1 MAEWLSD
8 INTFGSVASIIGLIV
23 TIFLFIEARSIR
35 KSFLRRARLP
45 ELNKDL
51 AKAASEIS
59 VHIKAWEINKEPALE
74 KFSHAKALLENIKK
88 KLPEDERR
96 MVEEYLI
103 RLQPNRL
110 FFKKREIS
118 DLNRDEAFQLY
129 SELTGL
135 VTSLRE
141 LAKDNTW
148 N

>member
-1 MAEWLSD
+1 MPEWLSD
-8 INTFGSVASIIGLIV
+8 MNAFGSVASIIGLIV

-59 VHIKAWEINKEPALE
+59 VHIKTWENEKEPALE
-74 KFSHAKALLENIKK
+74 KFLHAKALLENIRK
-88 KLPEDERR
+88 KLPDDERK
-96 MVEEYLI
+96 MVEKYLS
-103 RLQPNRL
+103 RLRPERL
-110 FFKKREIS
+110 LFKRKEIS
-118 DLNRDEAFQLY
+118 NLNRDEAFQLY
-129 SELTGL
+129 SELNGL

-141 LAKDNTW
+141 LAKDNKW

>member
-1 MAEWLSD
+1 MPEWLSD

-23 TIFLFIEARSIR
+23 AIFLFIEARSIR

-59 VHIKAWEINKEPALE
+59 VHIKIWESNKEPALE
-74 KFSHAKALLENIKK
+74 KFSHAKALLENIRK

-96 MVEEYLI
+96 MVEKYLTQ
-103 RLQPNRL
+103 LQPKRL
-110 FFKKREIS
+110 WFKKREIS
-118 DLNRDEAFQLY
+118 DLDRDEAFQLY
-129 SELTGL
+129 SELNGL

>member
-1 MAEWLSD
+1 MPEWLSD
-8 INTFGSVASIIGLIV
+8 INIFGSVDSIIALIV

-35 KSFLRRARLP
+35 KSFLRTARLP

-59 VHIKAWEINKEPALE
+59 VHIKTWESNKEPALE
-74 KFSHAKALLENIKK
+74 KFSHAKALLENIRK

-96 MVEEYLI
+96 MVEKYLTQ
-103 RLQPNRL
+103 LQPRRL
-110 FFKKREIS
+110 LFKKREIS
-118 DLNRDEAFQLY
+118 DLDRDEAFKLY
-129 SELTGL
+129 SELNGL

-141 LAKDNTW
+141 LAKDNKW

>member
-1 MAEWLSD
+1 MPEWLQN
-8 INTFGSVASIIGLIV
+8 INTFGSAASIIGLIV
-23 TIFLFIEARSIR
+23 TIFLFVEARSIR

-51 AKAASEIS
+51 AKAASKIS
-59 VHIKAWEINKEPALE
+59 VHIKTWESDNEATLE
-74 KFSHAKALLENIKK
+74 EFSHAKALLENIKK
-88 KLPEDERR
+88 KLPDEERK
-96 MVEEYLI
+96 MVERYLN
-103 RLQPNRL
+103 RLQPKGL
-110 FFKKREIS
+110 FKKREIS
-118 DLNRDEAFQLY
+118 DLNREEAFQLY

>member
-1 MAEWLSD
+1 MPKWLSD
-8 INTFGSVASIIGLIV
+8 INTIGSAASIIGLVV
-23 TIFLFIEARSIR
+23 TIFLFIEARSIQ

-59 VHIKAWEINKEPALE
+59 VHIKNWESNKEPVLE
-74 KFSHAKALLENIKK
+74 RFSHAKALLENIKK

-96 MVEEYLI
+96 MVEKYLI
-103 RLQPNRL
+103 KLQPKRIFL
-110 FFKKREIS
+110 KKREIS
-118 DLNRDEAFQLY
+118 ELSREEAFRLY
-129 SELTGL
+129 SELHGL